1 MPQKDRKTVLVT
13 GANAGL
19 GLATVLEAARRGF
32 DVVGTVRSEAK
43 AEIVRRAA
51 AAAEVTVRTRLLD
64 IDDPDGCAAVIE
76 DVRPW
81 GLVNNAGF
89 VDQRR
94 VEEVVDE
101 DDIRRQFET
110 LLIAPMRLARL
121 SLPHMRA
128 QGSGRIV
135 QISSSSGRV
144 TFPLLGWYQAT
155 KHGLEA
161 VSDALRMEVARDRID
176 VSLVEPGVF
185 GDLGTDVAGEI
196 PGLRW
201 FTPLWSSTEQVA
213 GTVVG
218 ALTARS
224 PRARYVVG
232 LDARVNT
239 ISDAFTPTAV
249 RDAVLRRVYRL

>member
-1 MPQKDRKTVLVT
+1 MTRTVLIT

-19 GLATVLEAARRGF
+19 GLASALEVARRGF
-32 DVVGTVRSEAK
+32 RVVGTVRSEDK
-43 AEIVRRAA
+43 AERVQRAA
-51 AAAEVTVRTRLLD
+51 AAVDVTVETRLLD
-64 IDDPDGCAAVIE
+64 IDDADRCAEVVDEI
-76 DVRPW
+76 RPW

-94 VEEVVDE
+94 VEEVAD
-101 DDIRRQFET
+101 DDIRRQLET

-161 VSDALRMEVARDRID
+161 VSDALRMEVASDGID
-176 VSLVEPGVF
+176 VSLIEPGVF
-185 GDLGTDVAGEI
+185 GELGADVAGEVER
-196 PGLRW
+196 LNW
-201 FTPLWSSTEQVA
+201 FRPLWSSTEHVA
-213 GTVVG
+213 ATVAG
-218 ALTARS
+218 ALTARA

-232 LDARVNT
+232 LDARLNT
-239 ISDAFTPTAV
+239 VSDKFTPTLV
-249 RDAVLRRVYRL
+249 RDAFLRMLYRL